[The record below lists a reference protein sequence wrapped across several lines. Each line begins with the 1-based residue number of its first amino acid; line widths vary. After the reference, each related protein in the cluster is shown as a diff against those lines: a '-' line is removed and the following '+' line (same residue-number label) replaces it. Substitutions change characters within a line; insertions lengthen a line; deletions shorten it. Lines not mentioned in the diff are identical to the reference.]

1 MVTTVAPTIPVLA
14 ANNAP
19 TAIIEM
25 LKPPLI
31 FLKASA
37 IFSSIFDAM
46 PDRSS
51 TVPIKINSGTASKVT
66 LFMMPI
72 ILKGMLFKIDSS
84 NIPSGIQTRA
94 NKIDTPD
101 RVNATG

>member
-31 FLKASA
+31 FLKANA
-37 IFSSIFDAM
+37 IFPSIFDAI
-46 PDRSS
+46 PDRSR

-66 LFMMPI
+66 LFMMPN
-72 ILKGMLFKIDSS
+72 ILNEILFKIDSS
-84 NIPSGIQTRA
+84 NIQSEIQTRA
-94 NKIDTPD
+94 NKIDTPE